1 MRTSPSLELPGTDRS
16 LVTSALHSF
25 SLKSRLQTRGRKKVW
40 PNVQETSHSLVKA
53 DIQPQWLQHGERWGN
68 HTGVVSTTSLPYLT
82 IKHTTSS
89 GENRVICSLKCF
101 RRPREHTSPLLRTVL
116 LIGAFSSVTW
126 ADYRLIHKYPEDSP
140 CLISHPL
147 HLLKCMVL
155 HKY

>member
-1 MRTSPSLELPGTDRS
+1 MRISPSLELPGTDRS
-16 LVTSALHSF
+16 LVMSALHSF

-68 HTGVVSTTSLPYLT
+68 HTGVVSTTSFPYLHHQT
-82 IKHTTSS
+82 HDIIRWEQSYLLSQMFQEAPWAHFSS
-89 GENRVICSLKCF
+89 VKNHIVDR
-101 RRPREHTSPLLRTVL
+101 
-116 LIGAFSSVTW
+116 AFSPVTW
-126 ADYRLIHKYPEDSP
+126 ADYRLICKYPEGNP